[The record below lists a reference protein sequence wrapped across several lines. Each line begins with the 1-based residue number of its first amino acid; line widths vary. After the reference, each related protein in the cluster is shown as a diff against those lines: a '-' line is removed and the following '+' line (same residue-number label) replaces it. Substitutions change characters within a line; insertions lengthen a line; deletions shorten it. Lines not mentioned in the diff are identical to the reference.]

1 MRMDEC
7 NHGGA
12 LDLMRARFPQAPEP
26 WIDLST
32 GINPWPYPLDSSQPE
47 TLQRLPTVTAT
58 VTCRNAMAET
68 FGAPAECVLPIPG
81 SELLIRLL
89 PTLLRPR
96 RGTRVAITR
105 PTFADHAKVWR
116 AAGCRVIETPDPLDA
131 LASTDLV
138 VLCNPN
144 NPDGR
149 VWIPDRLEAARAVL
163 AERGGWLIVDEAYAD
178 VRPDLSMA
186 MRGGRTGL
194 IILRSFGKF
203 FGLPGLRLGSLIAPQ
218 DTLETVRQYLGI
230 WSVSGPALA
239 AGAQAYRD
247 RGWQQDTRHRLATA
261 RARLDAVLNATDL
274 RVVDGVELFRFVE
287 VDDAGS
293 VWHHLAKC
301 GISVRRFN
309 WSRNRLRIGLPP
321 DADADARLAQA
332 LLAR

>member
-7 NHGGA
+7 GHGGA

-26 WIDLST
+26 WVDLST
-32 GINPWPYPLDSSQPE
+32 GINPWPYPLNSPQPDI
-47 TLQRLPTVTAT
+47 LQRLPTATAMAA
-58 VTCRNAMAET
+58 CRDVMAET
-68 FGAPAECVLPIPG
+68 FGALAECVLPIPG

-105 PTFADHAKVWR
+105 PTFADHAEVWR
-116 AAGCRVIETPDPLDA
+116 ASGCQVIETSDPLNV

-149 VWIPDRLEAARAVL
+149 VWNPGRLEAARTAL
-163 AERGGWLIVDEAYAD
+163 AAKGGWLIVDEAYAD
-178 VRPDLSMA
+178 VRPDLSLA
-186 MRGGRTGL
+186 AGGGRAGL

-203 FGLPGLRLGSLIAPQ
+203 FGLPGLRLGALIAPQ
-218 DTLETVRQYLGI
+218 DTLETVRRCLGV

-247 RGWQQDTRHRLATA
+247 SGWQQETRHRLATA
-261 RARLDAVLNATDL
+261 RTRLDAVLNAAGL
-274 RVVDGVELFRFVE
+274 RVAGGVDLFRFVR
-287 VDDAGS
+287 VDDANS
-293 VWHHLAKC
+293 VWHRLAGC
-301 GISVRRFN
+301 GISVRRFD
-309 WSRNRLRIGLPP
+309 WGRNRLRIGLPP
-321 DADADARLAQA
+321 DADAEARLAQA

>member
-1 MRMDEC
+1 MNMNEC
-7 NHGGA
+7 GHGGA

-32 GINPWPYPLDSSQPE
+32 GINPWPYPLDSPQPE
-47 TLQRLPTVTAT
+47 VLQRLPTATAT
-58 VTCRNAMAET
+58 AACRDAMAET

-96 RGTRVAITR
+96 HGTRVAITR
-105 PTFADHAKVWR
+105 PTFADHAEVWR
-116 AAGCRVIETPDPLDA
+116 AAGCRVIETSDPLDA
-131 LASTDLV
+131 LASTDFV

-149 VWIPDRLEAARAVL
+149 VWNPDRLEAAQATL
-163 AERGGWLIVDEAYAD
+163 AERRGWLIVDEAYAD

-186 MRGGRTGL
+186 ARGGRAGL

-203 FGLPGLRLGSLIAPQ
+203 FGLPGLRLGALIAPQ

-239 AGAQAYRD
+239 AGTQAYRD
-247 RGWQQDTRHRLATA
+247 CDWQQSTRHRLATA
-261 RARLDAVLNATDL
+261 RVRLDAVLNPTGL
-274 RVVDGVELFRFVE
+274 RVVGGTALFRFVE
-287 VDDAGS
+287 VDNAGS
-293 VWHHLAKC
+293 VWHRLAKC
-301 GISVRRFN
+301 GISVRRFD
-309 WSRNRLRIGLPP
+309 WSRSRLRIGLPP
-321 DADADARLAQA
+321 DADAGARLAQA